1 MSRAT
6 LTLEDDP
13 ERPGS
18 FKMELDFGIK
28 FDDQSVAHQ
37 VVAGATE
44 SILKWAS
51 TYQKLEDTAPG
62 VDVEPSVIIKTN

>member
-13 ERPGS
+13 ESPGS
-18 FKMELDFGIK
+18 FKMELDFGEK
-28 FDDQSVAHQ
+28 FDDKSVAHQ

-51 TYQKLEDTAPG
+51 TYKKLEDTAPG
-62 VDVEPSVIIKTN
+62 VDVEPSVIIKTD